1 MDGSCQ
7 ECLRAEGRCD
17 ATAAVR
23 GVYYTSHTIRGSTP
37 GLLRI
42 TSNGTVRRSVRAG
55 LDHGGLGLG
64 LLDSPLDMAGDG
76 PLSRLLETSAL
87 VGGLQGPLDDP
98 PRLKP

>member
-1 MDGSCQ
+1 M
-7 ECLRAEGRCD
+7 
-17 ATAAVR
+17 
-23 GVYYTSHTIRGSTP
+23 
-37 GLLRI
+37 
-42 TSNGTVRRSVRAG
+42 RAG

>member
-1 MDGSCQ
+1 M
-7 ECLRAEGRCD
+7 
-17 ATAAVR
+17 
-23 GVYYTSHTIRGSTP
+23 
-37 GLLRI
+37 
-42 TSNGTVRRSVRAG
+42 RAG

-87 VGGLQGPLDDP
+87 VGALQGPLDDS